1 MATRTKNRR
10 MTLEEARAFKER
22 WRLVNE
28 ADRAE
33 LQRLTP
39 DDRIRQLAILMAMA
53 RSMGWA
59 EKLEAESAASG
70 ENWQRLRRL
79 YRA

>member
-1 MATRTKNRR
+1 VATRSKKRR
-10 MTLEEARAFKER
+10 ITPEEARAFKER

-39 DDRIRQLAILMAMA
+39 DDRIRQLAILMASV

-59 EKLEAESAASG
+59 EKLEAESAASC

-79 YRA
+79 YLA

>member
-1 MATRTKNRR
+1 
-10 MTLEEARAFKER
+10 MTAEEARTFKER

-39 DDRIRQLAILMAMA
+39 LEKFRQLEAVMECAQ
-53 RSMGWA
+53 RMGWI
-59 EKLEAESAASG
+59 EKLESEPNRAS
-70 ENWQRLRRL
+70 ENWLRLRRA
-79 YRA
+79 YRV

>member
-28 ADRAE
+28 YDRIE
-33 LQRLTP
+33 LQRMTP
-39 DDRIRQLAILMAMA
+39 AEKFRQLEALMDSA
-53 RSMGWA
+53 RAMGWI
-59 EKLEAESAASG
+59 EKLESEPNRASQ
-70 ENWQRLRRL
+70 NWLRLRDL
-79 YRA
+79 YRV